1 MLYKKTLAAI
11 GAHALAEYPRESCGL
26 VVAVGRREEYRPCA
40 NLEREPGS
48 FRMCADDWAR
58 AEDAGRVLAVVHS
71 HPDASAQPSEGDL
84 AACEA
89 TGLPW
94 VIVSVRDGAVAEVH
108 RFAPTGWR
116 APLLGRQFF
125 HGTLDCYTLARDW
138 YAREAGIELPDFER
152 ADDWWGR
159 GQDLYM
165 QGFAQAGFERVPD
178 GAPIQPGDGI
188 LMSVR
193 APVANHAGIYL
204 GNRPLAEAPGLHPV
218 PNAMLHHLYGRLSE
232 RVVYGGYWQEV
243 TRAVVRH
250 KDFKP

>member
-1 MLYKKTLAAI
+1 MLHKKTLQAI
-11 GAHALAEYPRESCGL
+11 KEHAVEQYPRECCGL
-26 VVAVGRREEYRPCA
+26 IVADGRKERYKPCR
-40 NLEREPGS
+40 NLAQDTGQ
-48 FRMCADDWAR
+48 FRMSAEDWAM

-71 HPDASAQPSEGDL
+71 HPDAPAMPSEADR

-94 VIVSVRDGAVAEVH
+94 VIVSVRDGDIADVH
-108 RFAPTGWR
+108 QFAPVGWK

-125 HGTLDCYTLARDW
+125 HGILDCYTLIRDW
-138 YAREAGIELPDFER
+138 YAREACIELPDFER
-152 ADDWWGR
+152 EDDWWKK

-165 QGFAQAGFERVPD
+165 QGFARAGFERVPD
-178 GAPIQPGDGI
+178 GMPLQAGDVV
-188 LMSVR
+188 LMAVGAS
-193 APVANHAGIYL
+193 VANHAGIYL
-204 GNRPLAEAPGLHPV
+204 DKRPLAEAPDLHPV

-250 KDFKP
+250 KDLR